1 MRDAS
6 GCTAKRRLSLTATP
20 QEMTASHSPAGG
32 VLCATNGSAATV
44 GERILARR
52 LHPMVK
58 RISASR
64 VFQSVDQRHSGAPP
78 LAVQQGFAV
87 VQIYADSRGG
97 GSSRELVL
105 AESVYLVRQLV

>member
-1 MRDAS
+1 MRDALS
-6 GCTAKRRLSLTATP
+6 GCTAKRRLSLTATS

-52 LHPMVK
+52 LHPMDK
-58 RISASR
+58 GISASR

-78 LAVQQGFAV
+78 LAVQQGFVV

-97 GSSRELVL
+97 EAAASLCL
-105 AESVYLVRQLV
+105 HNPCT